1 MGFCIWLRFSLL
13 SPRRLLG
20 QVSVSSR
27 VRTLRRVRCYPYS
40 SSARRR
46 TSLRFWPSR
55 PGTRCGEA
63 TSLTRHCC
71 ETRPLMT
78 KRTLVLTKSRLPP
91 CARMLIRVSFV
102 LNRRSSSTSPP
113 AEVPWTYYQTSADRR
128 RQSSRGRGPGGVG
141 RVYS

>member
-102 LNRRSSSTSPP
+102 LNRRSSRRCHL
-113 AEVPWTYYQTSADRR
+113 RR
-128 RQSSRGRGPGGVG
+128 RYRAPDQTRRVERQGWGVLGGYYLGRT
-141 RVYS
+141 